1 MQIVFMGT
9 PDFAV
14 GALEA
19 LITQG
24 HEITAV
30 VTQPDK
36 PKGRSKELQF
46 PPVKECAVKHGIPV
60 FQPRRIKTPEA
71 IEELKKYPA
80 DIYIV
85 AAFGQILSQE
95 ILDLPKYGCLNIHAS
110 LLPKYRGASPIQR
123 VIIDGEAETG
133 VTIMQMNAGLDTGDM
148 LYRKK
153 IPITSEDTFETLHD
167 KLMVLGGEAITEA
180 LPLLEAGKL
189 VPEKQ
194 DDTKTCYAA
203 LITKEMGKL
212 DFTKTAAELDR
223 LIRGLT
229 PWPSAYTHYHGKQLK
244 IWKAIP
250 MATAHKEAPGTILTV
265 NKDSFE
271 VAASE
276 GSLKVMELQ
285 LEGKKRYPGTGRQTA
300 RHQESKRGSRLQSQS
315 CQARYLI
322 RGLRETGYPRRN
334 RIGMRSRTQDEEAV
348 EVQDSR
354 RTGKPYYRQRYR
366 PALPTGRAGRQAG
379 TVHRQPGSPPI
390 QERTGERRHDTFCRK
405 L

>member
-1 MQIVFMGT
+1 MRVIFMGT

-14 GALEA
+14 GTLEA
-19 LITQG
+19 VIAAG
-24 HEITAV
+24 HEVVLA

-36 PKGRSKELQF
+36 PKGRGKSMQA
-46 PPVKECAVKHGIPV
+46 PPVKECAAAHHIPV
-60 FQPRRIKTPEA
+60 YQPARIREAECIAYLKEFQP
-71 IEELKKYPA
+71 
-80 DIYIV
+80 DIMIV
-85 AAFGQILSQE
+85 AAFGQILPKE
-95 ILDLPKYGCLNIHAS
+95 ILEMPKYGCVNVHAS

-250 MATAHKEAPGTILTV
+250 MATAQKEAPGTILTV

-271 VAASE
+271 VAASG

-285 LEGKKRYPGTGRQTA
+285 LEGKKRMTTHDFLLGV
-300 RHQESKRGSRLQSQS
+300 K
-315 CQARYLI
+315 
-322 RGLRETGYPRRN
+322 
-334 RIGMRSRTQDEEAV
+334 V
-348 EVQDSR
+348 
-354 RTGKPYYRQRYR
+354 
-366 PALPTGRAGRQAG
+366 
-379 TVHRQPGSPPI
+379 QPG
-390 QERTGERRHDTFCRK
+390 ELLGER
-405 L
+405 